1 MQIKWEM
8 SFGNITSMVVT
19 IISVGSL
26 VWWLSNA
33 LTELRGSDQM
43 FNLRIERLEGDM
55 KLARVDR
62 EMVID
67 MRADIRILRQYMDD
81 LLRRTQG
88 QNNQQP
94 TLPPPAKAIP

>member
-81 LLRRTQG
+81 LIRRM
-88 QNNQQP
+88 QNQNPQ
-94 TLPPPAKAIP
+94 TIIPPPARSIP